1 MGMFSDDICEGGGRG
16 CVRGRGR
23 GGGKSMCVSL
33 SALNQQSLSCCSA
46 HADPTSIAK
55 IVNFNRKINPT
66 LSQLPECPCL
76 NPPVTHHYLNPSVTH
91 HYLNSPVTHHYLNP
105 PVTHHYLKPSVTH
118 HYLNPPVT
126 HHYLNP
132 QWLTTILTLSAA
144 VSCVRTVI
152 LPRTNASVPVLTNGE
167 NL

>member
-1 MGMFSDDICEGGGRG
+1 M
-16 CVRGRGR
+16 RGRGR

-66 LSQLPECPCL
+66 LSQLPKCPCLNHPVTHHYLNPPVTHHYLNPSVTHHCLNPSVTHHYL

-91 HYLNSPVTHHYLNP
+91 HYLNP
-105 PVTHHYLKPSVTH
+105 
-118 HYLNPPVT
+118 
-126 HHYLNP
+126 
-132 QWLTTILTLSAA
+132 
-144 VSCVRTVI
+144 VSCCE
-152 LPRTNASVPVLTNGE
+152 LCANGDITKDKC
-167 NL
+167 LRPSLDKWRKSII